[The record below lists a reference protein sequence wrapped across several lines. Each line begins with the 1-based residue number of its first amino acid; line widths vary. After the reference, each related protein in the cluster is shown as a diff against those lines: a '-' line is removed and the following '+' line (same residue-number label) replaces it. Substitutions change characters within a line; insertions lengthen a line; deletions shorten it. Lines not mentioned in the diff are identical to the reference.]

1 MAFDLILNPLVGPIN
16 ENQPLTIT
24 GTING
29 LDVIGGQVTLDVDF
43 GDGTTSLFGIIDGGA
58 GDTDGVANGSIDFS
72 FDNTFN
78 NDGSFTVTV
87 DATESV
93 VVGNDAV
100 FVIDTSGSTGD
111 NSGIDV
117 DGDGF
122 NDTILEAEVAAFKAL
137 NQTLIDQGLGN
148 TSQVSIV
155 EFNSSETLLDLDPA
169 APGVQTS
176 TTPLADTD
184 NNGVRDIDQALDTLS
199 SGGFTDFEEALQGAI
214 QAINNAGTAPGDG
227 SVIFLSDGEP
237 VGSGIF
243 TDEANTIT
251 NTLGQELRAFGVG
264 SGSSL
269 TDLLL
274 LDPNAERFTDIQDL
288 LDLFDGTGSSTNQD
302 TETATI
308 EVLEVSTPF
317 IPNPVT
323 NPLNPVGG
331 TGSNDGLQGTDGD
344 DSLEALGGNDVLE
357 GLAGNDV
364 LNGGSGTDT
373 ATYERDPA
381 GVTVDLAAGNATDG
395 FGDTDTLIDIEN
407 VIGSGFA
414 DDITGDGGANNLSG
428 GDGNDTIVGGG
439 GNDFINGGAGAD
451 SLTGGAGN
459 DTFLYVNP
467 SDAGDEITDFVSGED
482 TIMIVGAVFQ
492 AFSPGLNGGSPTPD
506 QFFLGASATNADN
519 RFGYNSAT
527 GDVLFDRDG
536 VGGAAADVLANLT
549 GGPAFDRTDIVVI

>member
-16 ENQPLTIT
+16 EGDPLTIT
-24 GTING
+24 GTVSD
-29 LDVIGGQVTLDVDF
+29 LDVTGGEVTFDVDF

-58 GDTDGVANGSIDFS
+58 EDTDGVANGSIDFS

-93 VVGNDAV
+93 VVGTDAV
-100 FVIDTSGSTGD
+100 FVIDTSGSTSSS
-111 NSGIDV
+111 SGIDV
-117 DGDGF
+117 DGDGSS
-122 NDTILEAEVAAFKAL
+122 DTILEAEVAAFKGL
-137 NQTLIDQGLGN
+137 NQSLIDRGLGN
-148 TSQVSIV
+148 TSKVSV
-155 EFNSSETLLDLDPA
+155 SAYSSSAFLLDLDPV
-169 APGVQTS
+169 APGVQTF

-184 NNGVRDIDQALDTLS
+184 NNGVRDVDQALDSLS
-199 SGGFTDFEEALQGAI
+199 SGGGTNFGSGLQ
-214 QAINNAGTAPGDG
+214 QAITAIGNAGTAPGQG
-227 SVIFLSDGEP
+227 SVIFLSDGF
-237 VGSGIF
+237 GSGGVPQ
-243 TDEANTIT
+243 ANTIT
-251 NTLGQELRAFGVG
+251 TTLGQELRAFGVG

-269 TDLLL
+269 SQLQN
-274 LDPNAERFTDIQDL
+274 LDPNAEQFTDIQDL

-308 EVLEVSTPF
+308 EVLEVSTPI

-331 TGSNDGLQGTDGD
+331 TYGNDGLQGTDGD
-344 DSLEALGGNDVLE
+344 DYLEGLGGNDALE

-373 ATYERDPA
+373 ATYERDTA
-381 GVTVDLAAGNATDG
+381 GVTVDLAAGTATDG

-414 DDITGDGGANNLSG
+414 DDITGDGGANSLSG
-428 GDGNDTIVGGG
+428 GDGNDTIAGGA
-439 GNDFINGGAGAD
+439 GNDFINGGARAD

-459 DTFLYVNP
+459 DTFLYINP
-467 SDAGDEITDFVSGED
+467 SDAGDQITDFVSGED
-482 TIMIVGAVFQ
+482 TVMIVGAVFE

-506 QFFLGASATNADN
+506 QFFLGASATNADH
-519 RFGYNSAT
+519 RFGYNSVT

-536 VGGAAADVLANLT
+536 VGGAAADILATLAAA
-549 GGPAFDRTDIVVI
+549 PAFDRTDIVVI